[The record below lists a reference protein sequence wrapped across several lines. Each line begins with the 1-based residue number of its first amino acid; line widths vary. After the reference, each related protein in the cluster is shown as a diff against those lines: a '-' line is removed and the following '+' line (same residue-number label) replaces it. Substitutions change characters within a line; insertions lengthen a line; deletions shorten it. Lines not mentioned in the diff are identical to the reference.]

1 MTTNPVIAAIGECLG
16 RGTIVSI
23 ILVFF
28 VLPQILVLGDKIIEK
43 TSFKI
48 ETPIGKNMQ
57 STSGTMALNGRVR
70 GKINGYVDGEF
81 KGVLT
86 GQLNALV
93 STKEEKGDNDEKEA

>member
-1 MTTNPVIAAIGECLG
+1 
-16 RGTIVSI
+16 
-23 ILVFF
+23 
-28 VLPQILVLGDKIIEK
+28 
-43 TSFKI
+43 
-48 ETPIGKNMQ
+48 MQ

-93 STKEEKGDNDEKEA
+93 STKEEKGDNDEKESQLDGYFVVDVDFISFCSTWRG